1 MVVDYPRAMAAY
13 KVGAE
18 GDDAVCQYQV
28 GTMYVFGHGVDV
40 DFKQALPWV
49 EKAAAQ
55 DLPSAVAQLGTMY
68 GNGQGV
74 TPSWRRAREYFERS
88 TELGN
93 TKSVK
98 DMQILTENI
107 QAVTS
112 ERSHHPAT
120 SRTGTQPTSDAL
132 AAHLPSSPHAYR
144 PPPSWTSG
152 WSSTARAGRT

>member
-1 MVVDYPRAMAAY
+1 MAVDYPRAMAAY

-18 GDDAVCQYQV
+18 GGDAVCQYQV
-28 GTMYVFGHGVDV
+28 GHMYYFGIGVDV
-40 DFKQALPWV
+40 DKKQALPWT

-55 DLPSAVAQLGTMY
+55 DQPNAVAQLGTMY

-98 DMQILTENI
+98 DMQILTGNI

-112 ERSHHPAT
+112 EQIHHPARRLSYVT
-120 SRTGTQPTSDAL
+120 
-132 AAHLPSSPHAYR
+132 HL
-144 PPPSWTSG
+144 
-152 WSSTARAGRT
+152 